1 MYKEKFQKLLES
13 EWKIS
18 YFKSG
23 YIDLDGKVLWG
34 NHNEL
39 AKRLGFKNRKEPVK
53 SGYVRFYI
61 ENDSQRTTFFETKDK
76 FSFIHINKFL
86 KNFADT
92 YQIKKIVVSGNSTFH
107 EDRLTKWFNSKYG
120 GETSK
125 EF

>member
-39 AKRLGFKNRKEPVK
+39 AKRL
-53 SGYVRFYI
+53 
-61 ENDSQRTTFFETKDK
+61 
-76 FSFIHINKFL
+76 
-86 KNFADT
+86 
-92 YQIKKIVVSGNSTFH
+92 
-107 EDRLTKWFNSKYG
+107 
-120 GETSK
+120 
-125 EF
+125 